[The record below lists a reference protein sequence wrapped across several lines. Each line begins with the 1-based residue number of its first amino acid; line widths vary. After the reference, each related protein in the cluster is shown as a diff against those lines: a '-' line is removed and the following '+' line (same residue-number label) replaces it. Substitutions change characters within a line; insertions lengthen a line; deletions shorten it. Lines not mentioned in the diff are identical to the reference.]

1 MIFLNQQER
10 QDRKTICDNCE
21 KKNGVRCGVC
31 GCFLIAMQKVKFTNC
46 PLSKWK
52 VEEHQN

>member
-10 QDRKTICDNCE
+10 QERKTICDNCE
-21 KKNGVRCGVC
+21 KKNGVRCGMC

-46 PLSKWK
+46 PLGKWK
-52 VEEHQN
+52 IEEQQN